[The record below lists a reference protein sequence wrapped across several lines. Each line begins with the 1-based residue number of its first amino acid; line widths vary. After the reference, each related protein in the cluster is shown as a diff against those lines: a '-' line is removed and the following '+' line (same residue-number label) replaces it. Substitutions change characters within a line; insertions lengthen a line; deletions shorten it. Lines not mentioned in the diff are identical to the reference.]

1 MKLFDEL
8 NSENFELF
16 AAKYYE
22 NPSCIDAEDF
32 YDDIAKFKYII
43 RLLRRYRDSGKIQE
57 RLVLNHIITIYN
69 VFQLQAATRMLFYRI
84 DEDLWPVLKTFLVFL
99 NYIPQTQYKDINVD
113 LNIAKTL
120 NKI

>member
-32 YDDIAKFKYII
+32 YDDVAKFKYII

-113 LNIAKTL
+113 LNIAKIL